1 VLQNSAVIRSIVN
14 IAVFAVV
21 VYAATAC
28 GNSSAGGSGTTKTG
42 SGGASGSGSANSSP
56 MIPESGSGQAAAAND
71 PPGKKQWL
79 MYCALCHGAEGKGY
93 AADNAPSMVN
103 PTFLA
108 SADDDFLKNGIELGR
123 PGTAMAPYGKAQGG
137 PLAPA
142 DTAAIISYIRLMGGN
157 IAAAKLPKPGVGN
170 ADSGAKLYEANCKR
184 CHGDE
189 KVRGPNIHLAN
200 QALLAS
206 ASDSFL
212 LHALREGRPGTPM
225 EAFAT
230 KFTAQQQ
237 DDLIAYIRRWQSKTP
252 VPTVAY
258 AAPTGTEAVVLNPKG
273 GAPTFKLKDDRFV
286 AADDVLAAFKAKKKM
301 ILIDARPPSEW
312 SRGHIPG
319 AIAVAY
325 YDTKTLDRVPNDG
338 TWVLAYCA
346 CPHHAS
352 GMVVDELRKRGFKN
366 TAVIDEGILV
376 WKQRGYPIATAE
388 LKPEQLQE
396 EAKQRQ
402 SEDHSGHNHP

>member
-1 VLQNSAVIRSIVN
+1 LQNTWVIHFLISKSFVLVASLSA
-14 IAVFAVV
+14 IAVVS
-21 VYAATAC
+21 AC
-28 GNSSAGGSGTTKTG
+28 GNSSAGGAGAAAG
-42 SGGASGSGSANSSP
+42 SNQSSSLASGSAVVSP
-56 MIPESGSGQAAAAND
+56 TVPAD
-71 PPGKKQWL
+71 PVGKKQWL
-79 MYCALCHGAEGKGY
+79 LYCALCHGAQGKGY
-93 AADNAPSMVN
+93 AADNAPSMVTS
-103 PTFLA
+103 TFLA

-137 PLAPA
+137 PLTPQ
-142 DTAAIISYIRLMGGN
+142 DTAAIISYIRLLGGN
-157 IAAAKLPKPGVGN
+157 PAPATLPKPGVGT
-170 ADSGAKLYEANCKR
+170 ASAGAKLWEANCKK

-212 LHALREGRPGTPM
+212 LHAIREGRPGTPM
-225 EAFAT
+225 EAFAS
-230 KFTAQQQ
+230 KLGAQQQ
-237 DDLIAYIRRWQSKTP
+237 DDLVAYIRAWQSKTP
-252 VPTVAY
+252 TTPIAY
-258 AAPTGTEAVVLNPKG
+258 AAPTGTETVVLNPKG
-273 GAPTFKLKDDRFV
+273 KSPTFTLKEDRFV

-376 WKQRGYPIATAE
+376 WKQRGYPMATAE
-388 LKPEQLQE
+388 LKPEQMQQE
-396 EAKQRQ
+396 AAARQ
-402 SEDHSGHNHP
+402 NEDHSGHAH